1 MNYYENHNLENKSL
15 PFISREL
22 CVAHVGYGF
31 GKSNW
36 HENVE
41 IIFILSGEGSVFND
55 GENIDVREDDII
67 VINSNRLHTLMTKGG
82 KMFYRYLIVDRSFC
96 LENGFDTSSITFD
109 TKISDSEIKNLMRE
123 LALLYSEDGNVQYRT
138 PLIRCTVLKI
148 MLILLQKHSIP
159 HLKGAAP
166 ERKSNCIKRA
176 IEYICASFDKDLSLD
191 EVSNFV
197 GMNKCYFSREFHK
210 YTGCSFVEYVN
221 RTRCKVAQQ
230 LLKEGKMN
238 VCEIG
243 KIVGFPNKSYF
254 AKTFKRYVG
263 MLPGEYRKG

>member
-1 MNYYENHNLENKSL
+1 MNYYENHNLEKNAI
-15 PFISREL
+15 PFITREL
-22 CVAHVGYGF
+22 CVAHEGNGF
-31 GKSNW
+31 GASNW
-36 HENVE
+36 HENIE
-41 IIFILSGEGSVFND
+41 IIYILNGEGMVFND
-55 GENIDVREDDII
+55 GESIEVCKGDIV

-96 LENGFDTSSITFD
+96 LENSIDTNSITFD
-109 TKISDSEIKNLMRE
+109 TKIFDAQIQNLMDE
-123 LALLYSEDGNVQYRT
+123 LAMLYSDDKIQYRT
-138 PLIRCTVLKI
+138 PSIRSTVLQI
-148 MLILLQKHSIP
+148 LLILLKKYSTP
-159 HLKGAAP
+159 HHKGISP
-166 ERKSNCIKRA
+166 DRKLNCIKQA

-230 LLKEGKMN
+230 LLREGKMN
-238 VCEIG
+238 IREVG
-243 KIVGFPNKSYF
+243 KVAGFQNKSYF

-263 MLPGEYRKG
+263 VLPGEYRRR